1 MLEVLILV
9 VISAVLVARL
19 VGSGDGSASG
29 LPGSPA
35 RDESDQALPWII
47 PSEDPTTASGF
58 RSGLGGLGDA
68 LAESEEAS
76 TTLGHAW
83 GGGCADFGLD
93 GTACSSSL
101 SWENMN
107 FDGMAGP
114 CINPATGL
122 PMMSDSMA
130 GLDVGGNAYGFS
142 HDDTWNS
149 HELFDGGG
157 LDAGGA
163 YESSGSQSS
172 GGDWP

>member
-29 LPGSPA
+29 LPGSPTG
-35 RDESDQALPWII
+35 DESDQAPPWII
-47 PSEDPTTASGF
+47 PSVDPTTASGF
-58 RSGLGGLGDA
+58 RSGFGGLGDTF
-68 LAESEEAS
+68 AESEDPS
-76 TTLGHAW
+76 TTFGQEW
-83 GGGCADFGLD
+83 SGWCADFGLD
-93 GTACSSSL
+93 RTACSSSL
-101 SWENMN
+101 SWESMN
-107 FDGMAGP
+107 FDGMAVP

-163 YESSGSQSS
+163 YKSWGSQGS